1 MKKSLLLA
9 AILSLAIPFGQA
21 KAEETPTHR
30 ISGADRYETAVN
42 ISNVGWETSEVAIIA
57 TGRDYPDALSATPL
71 AYKYNAPLL
80 LTTANSLPTSV
91 KSELKRLKVKTVI
104 LIGGKGVISSNV
116 ENEIK
121 SLGISSVTRI
131 SGADRYETSV
141 KIAEQVGSPGAV
153 VVATG
158 EGFVD
163 ALSIAPIAAQLE
175 MPILLTR
182 KNSVPASVSQFV
194 KNQKPLESFVI
205 GGTGVIGDSVAK
217 SFPGYDRISGIN
229 RYATNSKVIE
239 YFAEVLD
246 MDLPVIATGQNF
258 PDALA
263 GSAFAAATW
272 NPVILTHPTNPD
284 IYTKDT
290 VQNYSHL
297 AETYFVLGGE
307 SVVSEKAIKA
317 LLNQ

>member
-1 MKKSLLLA
+1 MKK
-9 AILSLAIPFGQA
+9 AIILTALLSLAIPFGQA
-21 KAEETPTHR
+21 KAEETQAYR
-30 ISGADRYETAVN
+30 ISGVDRYETAVN
-42 ISNVGWETSEVAIIA
+42 ISNEGWDTSEVAVIA

-71 AYKYNAPLL
+71 AYKYDAPLL

-91 KSELKRLKVKTVI
+91 KNELKRLKVKTVI

-121 SLGISSVTRI
+121 NLGISSVTRI

-141 KIAEQVGSPGAV
+141 KIAEQVGSSGSV

-158 EGFVD
+158 EGFAD

-182 KNSVPASVSQFV
+182 KNSVPTTVSQFV
-194 KNQKPLESFVI
+194 NAEKPMESFVI
-205 GGTGVIGDSVAK
+205 GGTGVISENVAK
-217 SFPGYDRISGIN
+217 SFPGQERIRGIN
-229 RYATNSKVIE
+229 RYETNSNIIE
-239 YFAEVLD
+239 YFADVLD
-246 MDLPVIATGQNF
+246 MDLPVIATGENF

-272 NPVILTHPTNPD
+272 NPVILTHPTNPHV
-284 IYTKDT
+284 YTKDT
-290 VQNYSHL
+290 VKNYSHL
-297 AETYFVLGGE
+297 ADLYFVLGGE
-307 SVVSEKAIKA
+307 SVVSDKAINA